1 MADLRDASITLASE
15 CGVRQHVGLTL
26 SFGRIQ
32 SIKDGKQIQP
42 MKSMAILKTISI
54 YPALTNYT
62 WSTPTKTLT
71 LPRARLPVSP
81 DKVQYHRG
89 AELEI
94 RCQPDGEG
102 CGVEFRA

>member
-1 MADLRDASITLASE
+1 M
-15 CGVRQHVGLTL
+15 
-26 SFGRIQ
+26 
-32 SIKDGKQIQP
+32 KDGKHIQP
-42 MKSMAILKTISI
+42 MESVTTLKTISI

-71 LPRARLPVSP
+71 LLPRAQLPVSP

-94 RCQPDGEG
+94 
-102 CGVEFRA
+102 

>member
-1 MADLRDASITLASE
+1 MESVT
-15 CGVRQHVGLTL
+15 
-26 SFGRIQ
+26 
-32 SIKDGKQIQP
+32 
-42 MKSMAILKTISI
+42 ILKTISI

-94 RCQPDGEG
+94 
-102 CGVEFRA
+102 